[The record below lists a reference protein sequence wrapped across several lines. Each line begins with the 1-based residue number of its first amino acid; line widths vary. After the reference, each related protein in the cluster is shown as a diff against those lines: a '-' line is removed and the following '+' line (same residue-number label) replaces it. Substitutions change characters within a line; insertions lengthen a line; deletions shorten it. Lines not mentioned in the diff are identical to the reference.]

1 MYYLINV
8 SKKEVFGTC
17 SQEPNLNDL
26 ASRNETVF
34 YKEGI
39 EGIEFDRLFPII
51 ENGKVVDIEVLPERS
66 GCDGKEEKAPEV

>member
-8 SKKEVFGTC
+8 GKKKVFGTC

-34 YKEGI
+34 YKEI

-51 ENGKVVDIEVLPERS
+51 ENGKVVDIEVLPEIQ
-66 GCDGKEEKAPEV
+66 E

>member
-8 SKKEVFGTC
+8 GKKEVFGTC
-17 SQEPNLNDL
+17 NQEPNVDDL

-51 ENGKVVDIEVLPERS
+51 ENGKVVDIEVLPEIQ
-66 GCDGKEEKAPEV
+66 E